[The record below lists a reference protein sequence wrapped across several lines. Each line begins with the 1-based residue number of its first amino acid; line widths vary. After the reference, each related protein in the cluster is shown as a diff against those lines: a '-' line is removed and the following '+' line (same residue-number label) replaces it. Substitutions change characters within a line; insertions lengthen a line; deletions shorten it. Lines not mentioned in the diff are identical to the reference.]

1 MSPAKAAARA
11 SLGRRAAWQLRRF
24 TRATAGL
31 AIALLSALLVASG
44 ALADASFAA
53 PRTLDVVLVAIVLT
67 VVAASLAA
75 RLGFTP
81 PTARA
86 QRSSVLLRYAGA
98 LLDVQVG
105 VALVIGV
112 YALVELTGGQ
122 RSPAMPLV
130 YFLLAFAVTFLAR
143 PGALAAGATALG
155 FEILLAGR
163 SGRWSLA
170 AEHTVYLALAAGAHM
185 IFLRGLAF
193 RQRRAHADRLELEVK
208 RLHDEAREFRLIACA
223 LGSDSRPARSREEE
237 ERMLAEGAVE
247 TIHASMYHT
256 LEMLKAALDLTTCV
270 LLWLDDAGER
280 LKIKELVTDSDAV
293 VETSMP
299 ADAGA
304 VGAIVRDRLLLNL
317 PAPKRDH
324 VPYYGAPEEIGAFLG
339 VPVLEDGHLRGVLCA
354 DRRAPGAF
362 APRDEKLLL
371 GAVDQILRAI
381 QSERVFTSVER
392 SKYEHERFYHASAM
406 LGRALTPEQVMDTA
420 IEAAREIC
428 PFEMASIALFDKE
441 KRRHRVCRV
450 TVTPGAE
457 DIVDGKAL
465 DGHEFGESVAGLASM
480 VVKNKHY
487 LPAGGELRDRS
498 IPVFSRRIKLRG
510 VESLLV
516 LPLVCADEAIGSF
529 TLASRRPHAFGKDA
543 REMLGVIA
551 NQVAVSLENAKMY
564 RQMETM
570 ATTDGLTGLL
580 NHRTFQVRL
589 ADLLGRSERHKLKL
603 ALILTDIDH
612 FKKVNDTYGHPV
624 GDEVLRRVS
633 KVVQESVRK
642 IDIAARYGGEEFA
655 VVLEGA
661 DAAGAVQLAER
672 IRADVAKQVIQCEK
686 GSFSV
691 TLSLGIAAVP
701 EDGTEKQ
708 ALIERADQALY
719 HAKHNG
725 RDRTVTYA
733 QFSGERASRKLA
745 QVR

>member
-1 MSPAKAAARA
+1 MKAKAP
-11 SLGRRAAWQLRRF
+11 LGRRAAWQLRRV
-24 TRATAGL
+24 TRAGAGL
-31 AIALLSALLVASG
+31 AIALLAALLVASG
-44 ALADASFAA
+44 AFAQA
-53 PRTLDVVLVAIVLT
+53 RLDRPRALDVILVALVAA

-75 RLGFTP
+75 RLRFAP
-81 PTARA
+81 ATARA
-86 QRSSVLLRYAGA
+86 QRSSHLVRLAGP

-105 VALVIGV
+105 VALVIGA

-122 RSPAMPLV
+122 RSPIVPLV
-130 YFLLAFAVTFLAR
+130 YLLIAFAVTFLAR
-143 PGALAAGATALG
+143 GGAIAAVAVAAG
-155 FEILLAGR
+155 FEALLAVR
-163 SGRWSLA
+163 SGRPIVAL
-170 AEHTVYLALAAGAHM
+170 EHAGYLALAASAHA

-193 RQRRAHADRLELEVK
+193 RQRRAHRERIDSEIK

-223 LGSDSRPARSREEE
+223 LGADSRPARPRDEE

-247 TIHASMYHT
+247 TIHASMFHT

-270 LLWLDDAGER
+270 LLWLDDSGAR

-293 VETSMP
+293 LETGIA

-304 VGAIVRDRLLLNL
+304 LGAIVRDRLLLNL
-317 PAPKRDH
+317 PQPKRGH
-324 VPYYGAPEEIGAFLG
+324 VPYYTAPEEVGAFLG

-354 DRRAPGAF
+354 DRRAAGAF
-362 APRDEKLLL
+362 STRDERLLL
-371 GAVDQILRAI
+371 GAADQILRAI
-381 QSERVFTSVER
+381 QSERVFSAVER

-406 LGRALTPEQVMDTA
+406 LGRALTLEQVMDTA
-420 IEAAREIC
+420 IDAAREIC
-428 PFEMASIALFDKE
+428 PFEMASITLFDKE
-441 KRRHRVCRV
+441 KKRHRVCRV
-450 TVTPGAE
+450 SIAPGAE

-465 DGHEFGESVAGLASM
+465 DGHEFGESAAGLASM

-498 IPVFSRRIKLRG
+498 IPVYSRKVKLRG

-516 LPLVCADEAIGSF
+516 LPLVCADEAIGTF

-570 ATTDGLTGLL
+570 ATTDGLTGLV
-580 NHRTFQVRL
+580 NHRTFQERFS
-589 ADLLGRSERHKLKL
+589 AMLGRADRHKLRVAML
-603 ALILTDIDH
+603 LTDIDH

-661 DAAGAVQLAER
+661 DEGGAEKLAER
-672 IRADVAKQVIQCEK
+672 IRADVGKLVVQSDK
-686 GSFSV
+686 GPFSV
-691 TLSLGIAAVP
+691 TISLGIAAVP
-701 EDGTEKQ
+701 ADATEKHV
-708 ALIERADQALY
+708 LIERADQALY

-725 RDRTVTYA
+725 RNRTVTYG
-733 QFSGERASRKLA
+733 QFVQERASKRAVKA
-745 QVR
+745 V